1 MSKAQAMIEQ
11 GQILVNYNKV
21 KDKSY
26 ELKGEERITIRGFG
40 KFILGD
46 SVGSTKSG
54 RIKIV
59 IKKYT

>member
-1 MSKAQAMIEQ
+1 MIEQ
-11 GQILVNYNKV
+11 GQVLINYIKI

-40 KFILGD
+40 KFIIGN
-46 SVGSTKSG
+46 SIGNSKSG
-54 RIKIV
+54 KMKMI